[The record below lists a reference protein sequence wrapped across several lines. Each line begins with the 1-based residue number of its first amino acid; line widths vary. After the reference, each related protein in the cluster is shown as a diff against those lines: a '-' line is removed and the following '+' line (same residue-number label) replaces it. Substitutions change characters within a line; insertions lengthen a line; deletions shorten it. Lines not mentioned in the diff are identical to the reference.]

1 MNERQAHAIIEQVR
15 RDYPG
20 VIRATLERSPNA
32 KAGSVRVGLLLV
44 AANRRWSLRYSCQY
58 QKALEAWQC
67 FLLPED
73 QQQGILQQKPMVAAT
88 DEDEDQESEASC
100 S

>member
-1 MNERQAHAIIEQVR
+1 MNEPQAHAIIEQVQ

-20 VIRATLERSPNA
+20 IIQATLERNPKA
-32 KAGSVRVGLLLV
+32 KAGAVRVGLLLV
-44 AANRRWSLRYSCQY
+44 ATHRRLSLRYPCQY

-73 QQQGILQQKPMVAAT
+73 EQQRMIQQRPIAAKT
-88 DEDEDQESEASC
+88 DEEEEGDLESEAS
-100 S
+100 